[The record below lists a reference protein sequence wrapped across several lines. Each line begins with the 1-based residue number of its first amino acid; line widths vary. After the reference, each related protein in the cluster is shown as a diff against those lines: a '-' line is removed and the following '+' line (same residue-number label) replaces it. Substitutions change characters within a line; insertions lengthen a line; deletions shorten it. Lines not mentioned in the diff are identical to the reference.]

1 MRNVQFSK
9 IKKSENKSNKLNHFL
24 VFLTLLNRCPYSS
37 IFSNLIKNILMN
49 NKILQKKYDNYKKM
63 KKVKNLMKKN
73 EFSQKTRSFNQ
84 IKKQWLI

>member
-1 MRNVQFSK
+1 
-9 IKKSENKSNKLNHFL
+9 
-24 VFLTLLNRCPYSS
+24 
-37 IFSNLIKNILMN
+37 MN